1 MTPDLLVTQW
11 MSDYFDTYNNSKVHV
26 VAKGFIDADLKEL
39 ESYRVW
45 FALEAHE
52 VVDSFAV
59 TLNEVSDALVSDL
72 GFVVDQEDLLDTLK
86 IGQNFKTNPTEIVEA
101 YKNGIMDVF
110 ASMSIYLEVKQ
121 LAEEAYWTY
130 LD

>member
-11 MSDYFDTYNNSKVHV
+11 MSDYFDTYNDSKVHA

-39 ESYRVW
+39 GSYRAW

-72 GFVVDQEDLLDTLK
+72 GFFFFFLPLLLLRFLIDLLL
-86 IGQNFKTNPTEIVEA
+86 IISANVAVVVNAI
-101 YKNGIMDVF
+101 IC
-110 ASMSIYLEVKQ
+110 Q
-121 LAEEAYWTY
+121 LSS
-130 LD
+130 LRLCVLVQMFFFCH